1 MPLKPL
7 RKDEELFAI
16 PLDEPVLVELEPAAT
31 GEVVDE
37 PKPAPKPKGEK
48 ETAVEDGA
56 ATLQAQMEEMRK
68 ANATREA
75 KLARERDEALRL
87 ADEHRRSAADSEAD
101 LIANGL
107 QSAQSEAKSA
117 RAALKT
123 AVETGDAD
131 AMADANERISRAA
144 GDIRDFERA
153 AAQQAAEAERRKT
166 EPQQEQRRMSV
177 EESIDARTDLTDGE
191 RKWLK
196 EHQDAWVDP
205 GRNQELGVA
214 YGRAVKN
221 GLVRGTAAYF
231 EFIEEFMGYREPGK
245 GDDDNRETGRSPT
258 VSAPVSRDN
267 RSHAT
272 GRTQSNQVTLS
283 PEERQIARDMGITD
297 TAYAKG
303 KLQLAAAKQADP
315 EKYAR
320 TR

>member
-7 RKDEELFAI
+7 RKDEELSAI

-31 GEVVDE
+31 NAEVDE
-37 PKPAPKPKGEK
+37 PLKVEPKKGEK
-48 ETAVEDGA
+48 EPTVEDGA
-56 ATLQAQMEEMRK
+56 DALRTEMEAMRK

-75 KLARERDEALRL
+75 KLARERDEALRS
-87 ADEHRRSAADSEAD
+87 ADDARRSAADTEAD

-107 QSAQSEAKSA
+107 QGAQAEVKAA
-117 RAALKT
+117 RAALKV

-144 GDIRDFERA
+144 TDVRDFERA
-153 AAQQAAEAERRKT
+153 AAQQAAEAERRKNT
-166 EPQQEQRRMSV
+166 PEPEQRRMSV

-205 GRNQELGVA
+205 ARNQELGVA
-214 YGRAVKN
+214 YQRAVKAK
-221 GLVRGTAAYF
+221 LVRGTPAYF
-231 EFIEEFMGYREPGK
+231 EFIEEFMGYREPERRE
-245 GDDDNRETGRSPT
+245 DDNTERSPT
-258 VSAPVSRDN
+258 VSAPVSRDS
-267 RSHAT
+267 RSPST
-272 GRTQSNQVTLS
+272 GRVQTSRVELS
-283 PEERQIARDMGITD
+283 PEERQMARDMGITD